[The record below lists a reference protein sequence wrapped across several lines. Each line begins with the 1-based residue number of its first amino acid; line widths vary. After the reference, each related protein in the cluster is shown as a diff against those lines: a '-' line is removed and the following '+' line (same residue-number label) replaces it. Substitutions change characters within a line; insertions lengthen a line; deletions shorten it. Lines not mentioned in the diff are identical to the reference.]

1 MCPPHWGSTA
11 PTGWNSGSGDRQGM
25 NLRNGMSRRMNGDTF
40 PGRDTGNRIWLN
52 VLLFVL
58 TAYTTTVAGVEMAV
72 AMQVAVSP
80 ASFPGDLHSTELL
93 WNPEFLVLGLPF
105 SGTLLLILGIH
116 EMGHYLTSRR
126 WKVRATLPFFI
137 PFPSL
142 IGTLGAVIKIRS
154 RIPNRRALMDIGASG
169 PLAGFVVALLA
180 LIVGL
185 HLSEIVPVSTFAQGG
200 ISLGNSILGGWL
212 TNQIIGDLPDGF
224 AIYDHP
230 VFVAGWLGLFVTA
243 LNLMPVGQF
252 DGGHIVYAFGGARI
266 HALVSKAAL
275 VVLAG
280 LWALGPPYD
289 WLYVQDG
296 VSTWLDSRWPGW
308 LIWILIALALGRRH
322 SPTGDP
328 DLVLDPSR
336 KLLGTLSFIIFLLCF
351 VPRPIS
357 FSVP

>member
-1 MCPPHWGSTA
+1 MAGDVND
-11 PTGWNSGSGDRQGM
+11 GGRREDESGAAIHRQVHAE
-25 NLRNGMSRRMNGDTF
+25 S
-40 PGRDTGNRIWLN
+40 PGGPVRDTTDRIWLN
-52 VLLFVL
+52 VVLFVL
-58 TAYTTTVAGVEMAV
+58 TAYTTTAAGVQMAV
-72 AMQVAVSP
+72 GMQMAVT
-80 ASFPGDLHSTELL
+80 PGSLPRDFLSTELL
-93 WNPEFLVLGLPF
+93 WNPKYLILGLPF

-126 WKVRATLPFFI
+126 WNVRATLPYFI
-137 PFPSL
+137 PFPSF
-142 IGTLGAVIKIRS
+142 IGTLGAVIKIKS

-185 HLSEIVPVSTFAQGG
+185 HLSKIVPVSTFAEGG

-212 TNQIIGDLPDGF
+212 TDQIIGDLPEGF

-230 VFVAGWLGLFVTA
+230 IFVAGWLGLFVTA

-266 HALVSKAAL
+266 HALVSRAAL
-275 VVLAG
+275 VVLGG

-289 WLYVQDG
+289 WLFVQDG
-296 VSTWLDSRWPGW
+296 VSTWFNTRWPGW

-328 DLVLDPSR
+328 DLNLDPSR
-336 KLLGTLSFIIFLLCF
+336 KRMGYLSLVIFVLCF

-357 FSVP
+357 FLAP

>member
-1 MCPPHWGSTA
+1 MG
-11 PTGWNSGSGDRQGM
+11 QG
-25 NLRNGMSRRMNGDTF
+25 T
-40 PGRDTGNRIWLN
+40 RDRIWLN

-58 TAYTTTVAGVEMAV
+58 TAYTTTAAGVQMAV
-72 AMQVAVSP
+72 AMHVAVSP
-80 ASFPGDLHSTELL
+80 ESLPRDLYSTELL
-93 WNPEFLVLGLPF
+93 WNPKYLVLGLPF

-126 WKVRATLPFFI
+126 WMVRATLPYFI
-137 PFPSL
+137 PFPSF

-185 HLSEIVPVSTFAQGG
+185 HLSEIVPVSTFAEGG
-200 ISLGNSILGGWL
+200 ISLGNSILGRLL

-230 VFVAGWLGLFVTA
+230 IFVAGWLGLFVTA

-275 VVLAG
+275 FVLGG
-280 LWALGPPYD
+280 LWTLGPPYD

-296 VSTWLDSRWPGW
+296 VSTWLDTRWPGW

-322 SPTGDP
+322 TPTGDP
-328 DLVLDPSR
+328 DLALDPFR
-336 KLLGTLSFIIFLLCF
+336 KLMGYLSLIIFVLCF
-351 VPRPIS
+351 VPRPVS

>member
-1 MCPPHWGSTA
+1 
-11 PTGWNSGSGDRQGM
+11 M
-25 NLRNGMSRRMNGDTF
+25 NRSMNGDVF
-40 PGRDTGNRIWLN
+40 PGRDAKDRIWLN

-58 TAYTTTVAGVEMAV
+58 TAYTTTAAGVRMAV
-72 AMQVAVSP
+72 AMHVAVSP
-80 ASFPGDLHSTELL
+80 ESLPRDLYSPELL
-93 WNPEFLVLGLPF
+93 WNPKYLVMGLPF

-126 WKVRATLPFFI
+126 WMVRATLPYFI
-137 PFPSL
+137 PFPSF

-185 HLSEIVPVSTFAQGG
+185 HLSEIVPVSTFAEGG

-230 VFVAGWLGLFVTA
+230 IFVAGWLGLFVTA

-252 DGGHIVYAFGGARI
+252 DGGHIVYAFGGARV

-275 VVLAG
+275 FVLGG

-296 VSTWLDSRWPGW
+296 VSTWLDTRWPGW

-322 SPTGDP
+322 TPTGDP
-328 DLVLDPSR
+328 DLVLDPFR
-336 KLLGTLSFIIFLLCF
+336 KLMGYLSLIIFVLCF
-351 VPRPIS
+351 VPRPVS